1 MKIYSAVKLPQVA
14 TKLLDDAGIQYE
26 MHNEL
31 STPSEDEIIEK
42 VAHAEVLISGVNV
55 PVTEKIIRSNPEL
68 KMIANV
74 GAGTNNIDVETARE
88 LNIPV
93 TNTPGDYSIISTSE
107 LALALMLAVSRNI
120 LSNQEMVQNRDF
132 PGWQVMGYLGGDQVS
147 FKKMFI
153 MGFGRIGQEI
163 AKYGKV
169 MHMDVMYYDI
179 QEIDPEV
186 QKELNARPVSIEEGL
201 KEADYVVLQ
210 MKYTPENHHLIS
222 KNELELMKESAY
234 LINTARG
241 GVVDEEAVADA
252 LEAGKI
258 KGAAF
263 DVHEQEPVMNER
275 LIELDNV
282 VLTPHVGNDTY
293 EARNEMAETAVDQA
307 IKFIQE
313 QPLDYVINGVNL

>member
-74 GAGTNNIDVETARE
+74 GARTNNIDVETAIE

-132 PGWQVMGYLGGDQVS
+132 PGWQVMGYLGGDQLS

-210 MKYTPENHHLIS
+210 MNYTPENHHLIS

-263 DVHEQEPVMNER
+263 
-275 LIELDNV
+275 
-282 VLTPHVGNDTY
+282 
-293 EARNEMAETAVDQA
+293 AEHSYS
-307 IKFIQE
+307 
-313 QPLDYVINGVNL
+313 LWS